1 MSLVPYVL
9 ESTSRGERSYDI
21 YSRLLKDRIIFLG
34 EEVNDVTASLVV
46 AQLLF
51 LESEDPNK
59 DINLSIE
66 EGEIHTLLGEN
77 GAGKSTLMNILIG
90 LYQPTSGTIWLKGKK
105 VKIDSPKTAVK
116 LGIGMVHQHF
126 MLVDAMTVFEN
137 IILGTK
143 KDSSIFIKKEERK
156 KEILELSQKYGL
168 EVDLDKQVNEI
179 SVGEQQRVEILKA
192 LYRGAEL
199 LILDEPT
206 AALTDQEVE
215 GLFSIMG
222 RLTAEN
228 KSVIFISHKMREVMA
243 VSDRVTILR
252 AGQTI
257 TTVDK
262 KDTDGAQLANLM
274 IGHEMTVSAYKKVTE
289 PGEDVLR
296 LLHVD
301 YQKDHKHSG
310 LNNVSFSIGKG
321 EILGVAGVDGNGQ
334 SQLAQLVTG
343 VISPDSG
350 EVELNSHKVAQFAPN
365 GFILSNVSHVPEDR
379 NKMGLVGNMTV
390 EENLVLKATE
400 EPRFSYA
407 HGALL
412 KKKAIRKFA
421 LELQKKNDIR
431 CASIEQEARNLSGGN
446 QQKIILAR
454 EMENHPELLVAVH
467 PTRGLDIGASQY
479 VHDTMIE
486 ARDKGCGILLISAD
500 FDEVLK
506 LSDRILV
513 MFEGQVMGIYSGEN
527 PPVEEISLAMAGKEE

>member
-1 MSLVPYVL
+1 MA
-9 ESTSRGERSYDI
+9 E
-21 YSRLLKDRIIFLG
+21 LLRMEGITKQFG
-34 EEVNDVTASLVV
+34 AVYA
-46 AQLLF
+46 
-51 LESEDPNK
+51 NK

-156 KEILELSQKYGL
+156 MEILELSQKYGL

-262 KDTDGAQLANLM
+262 KDTDGAKLANLM
-274 IGHEMTVSAYKKVTE
+274 IGHEMTVSSYQKVTE
-289 PGEDVLR
+289 PGTDVLR
-296 LLHVD
+296 LTHVD

-310 LNNVSFSIGKG
+310 LNDVSFSIGKG

-334 SQLAQLVTG
+334 SQLAQLITG

-350 EVELNSHKVAQFAPN
+350 EVELNSRKVAQFAPN

-506 LSDRILV
+506 LSDRIMV

>member
-1 MSLVPYVL
+1 MA
-9 ESTSRGERSYDI
+9 E
-21 YSRLLKDRIIFLG
+21 LLRMEGITKQFG
-34 EEVNDVTASLVV
+34 AVYA
-46 AQLLF
+46 
-51 LESEDPNK
+51 NK

-262 KDTDGAQLANLM
+262 KDTDGAKLANLM
-274 IGHEMTVSAYKKVTE
+274 IGHEMTVSSYQKVTE
-289 PGEDVLR
+289 PGTDVLR
-296 LLHVD
+296 LTHVD

-310 LNNVSFSIGKG
+310 LNDVSFSIGKG

-334 SQLAQLVTG
+334 SQLAQLITG

-350 EVELNSHKVAQFAPN
+350 EVELNSRKVAQFAPN

-479 VHDTMIE
+479 VHDAMIE

-506 LSDRILV
+506 LSDRIMV

-527 PPVEEISLAMAGKEE
+527 PLVEEISLAMAGKEE